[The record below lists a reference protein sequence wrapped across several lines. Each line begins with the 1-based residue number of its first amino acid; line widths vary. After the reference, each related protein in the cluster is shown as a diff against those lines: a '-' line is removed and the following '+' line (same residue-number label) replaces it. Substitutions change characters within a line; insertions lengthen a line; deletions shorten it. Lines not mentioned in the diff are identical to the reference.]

1 MDFKNT
7 ILIMTSNIGSPYLL
21 EGIDDQGNIKPE
33 AQEMVMN
40 DLKGHF
46 RPEFVN
52 RLDEIIMFKPLTK
65 DNFGNIV
72 DLMVKELDNRL
83 ADQELS
89 LKLTDAAKNM
99 VVDKGY
105 DPVYGARPLKRYLQ
119 NYVETLAAKK
129 ILSGDVHAGDIL
141 VLDVENGEFVCR
153 SEHTGE

>member
-21 EGIDDQGNIKPE
+21 DGIDESGNIKEE
-33 AQEMVMN
+33 AQELVMN
-40 DLKGHF
+40 DLRAHF
-46 RPEFVN
+46 RPEFLN

-65 DNFGNIV
+65 ENIGNIV
-72 DLMVKELDNRL
+72 DLMVKELDKRL

-129 ILSGDVHAGDIL
+129 ILSGDVHAGDTL

-153 SEHTGE
+153 SEHANS